1 MAKEV
6 KETQI
11 SMNLTYEGIATTVSQ
26 TVSNYELEEK
36 MAALAKQ
43 VKLLDESGAALPL
56 PE

>member
-6 KETQI
+6 KETVI
-11 SMNLTYEGIATTVSQ
+11 CMSLTYEGIETTVSQ

-36 MAALAKQ
+36 IVALAKQ
-43 VKLLDESGAALPL
+43 VKLLNETAAVLPL